1 MRTIYTSCLMTIAAL
16 AVATSC
22 GKSDTPTAASGP
34 VDVRLVVSSG
44 NNTRVG
50 SDETD
55 NAIRQL
61 RVYAFNAD
69 GEKVGYAEA
78 DNLQGQNYI
87 PITLSEDGA
96 INFYVIANDNFG
108 PRPTVGTTSVTDWTS
123 LSKTDLESLKFDL
136 SGFTGWS
143 TTGDFVSPMSNNR
156 YDEFG
161 NDLKNDSGTAA
172 YENDYDYGTAVKV
185 TKPETGTLV
194 IPVTVQH
201 VLGRLRL
208 MLNKDR
214 DADNGLTITV
224 TRATVYHSPNV
235 AHLYTVQGLHNN
247 ATNITYRDT
256 PVTEEIISADSPVSL
271 DPQPEDGSYTTIA
284 RTYLAPNQYG
294 SSDPDTYTA
303 QKTDGTTS
311 SKGLNEA
318 YCLKLTVEFTYTTTG
333 TSEKKNYT
341 KNYTVY
347 LPRVPRNTSIDVQGT
362 FKGTVVDINPTFNIM
377 VNAWVERPIKIPAF
391 E

>member
-1 MRTIYTSCLMTIAAL
+1 MTIAAL
-16 AVATSC
+16 ALATSC

-50 SDETD
+50 SDKTD
-55 NAIRQL
+55 NYIHQL
-61 RVYAFNAD
+61 RVYAFKGD
-69 GEKVGYAEA
+69 KKVGYAEA
-78 DNLQGQNYI
+78 DSLKGQNYI
-87 PITLSEDGA
+87 PITLSEDGE

-108 PRPTVGTTSVTDWTS
+108 PKPTVGTTQVTDWAS

-136 SGFTGWS
+136 SEFGGWS
-143 TTGDFVSPMSNNR
+143 ATDDFVSPMSNNLK
-156 YDEFG
+156 DEFG
-161 NDLKNDSGTAA
+161 NDLENNNA
-172 YENDYDYGTAVKV
+172 YSNPVTV
-185 TKPETGTLV
+185 TKPTSGSLV

-294 SSDPDTYTA
+294 SRDPDTYTA

-311 SKGLNEA
+311 SNGLNEA
-318 YCLKLTVEFTYTTTG
+318 YCLKLTVEFAYSTG
-333 TSEKKNYT
+333 KET

-362 FKGTVVDINPTFNIM
+362 FKGTVVKPEFNVMTEAWEEKVMDIPEFQ
-377 VNAWVERPIKIPAF
+377 
-391 E
+391 

>member
-1 MRTIYTSCLMTIAAL
+1 MTIAAL

-50 SDETD
+50 SDATD
-55 NAIRQL
+55 NDIRQL
-61 RVYAFNAD
+61 RVYAFNAN

-78 DNLQGQNYI
+78 DNLKGQNYI
-87 PITLSEDGA
+87 PITLSKGGD

-108 PRPTVGTTSVTDWTS
+108 PKPTVDAEQVTDWTS

-136 SGFTGWS
+136 SGFDGW
-143 TTGDFVSPMSNNR
+143 GDKDDFVSPMSNNL

-161 NDLKNDSGTAA
+161 NELKNDSGTAA
-172 YENDYDYGTAVKV
+172 YKNDYGTAVNV
-185 TKPETGTLV
+185 TKPTV

-201 VLGRLRL
+201 ALGRLRL
-208 MLNKDR
+208 MLNKDASAKDVTIKVTKAVVCHR
-214 DADNGLTITV
+214 PDAFKLYFAENEKNQIDDIITF
-224 TRATVYHSPNV
+224 T
-235 AHLYTVQGLHNN
+235 NN
-247 ATNITYRDT
+247 AESPLKEQLIVDT
-256 PVTEEIISADSPVSL
+256 KPVTLVDKP
-271 DPQPEDGSYTTIA
+271 DDGYTTIA

-294 SSDPDTYTA
+294 TYD
-303 QKTDGTTS
+303 KTGGKFTTENGS
-311 SKGLNEA
+311 ETTVGKDKA
-318 YCLKLTVEFTYTTTG
+318 YRLDLTVEFAYSTG
-333 TSEKKNYT
+333 KET

-362 FKGTVVDINPTFNIM
+362 FKGTVVDIEPTFNIM
-377 VNAWVERPIKIPAF
+377 VNAWVERPIEIPPF

>member
-1 MRTIYTSCLMTIAAL
+1 MTIAAL

-50 SDETD
+50 SDATD
-55 NAIRQL
+55 NDIRQL

-78 DNLQGQNYI
+78 DKLQGQNYI
-87 PITLSEDGA
+87 PITLSKGGE

-108 PRPTVGTTSVTDWTS
+108 PKPVTDWTS

-136 SGFTGWS
+136 SEFGGWS
-143 TTGDFVSPMSNNR
+143 ATDDFVSPMTNCR

-161 NDLKNDSGTAA
+161 TEFTDK
-172 YENDYDYGTAVKV
+172 YEKDYATKVKIQRP
-185 TKPETGTLV
+185 TTSSLV

-214 DADNGLTITV
+214 DADNGLTIKV

-256 PVTEEIISADSPVSL
+256 PVTEEIISSPVIL

-311 SKGLNEA
+311 NGLNKA
-318 YCLKLTVEFTYTTTG
+318 YRLELTVEFAYTTG

-341 KNYTVY
+341 EDYTVY

-362 FKGTVVDINPTFNIM
+362 FKGTVVDIKPTFNIM
-377 VNAWVERPIKIPAF
+377 VNAWVERTIEIPAF
-391 E
+391 K

>member
-16 AVATSC
+16 ALATSC

-50 SDETD
+50 SDATD
-55 NAIRQL
+55 NDIRQL

-78 DNLQGQNYI
+78 DNLKGQNYI
-87 PITLSEDGA
+87 PITLSEGGD

-108 PRPTVGTTSVTDWTS
+108 PKPVTDWTS

-143 TTGDFVSPMSNNR
+143 TTDDFVSPMSNNLK
-156 YDEFG
+156 DEFG
-161 NDLKNDSGTAA
+161 NDLENNNA
-172 YENDYDYGTAVKV
+172 YSDTVTV
-185 TKPETGTLV
+185 TKPTV

-224 TRATVYHSPNV
+224 TH
-235 AHLYTVQGLHNN
+235 
-247 ATNITYRDT
+247 T

-294 SSDPDTYTA
+294 TYD
-303 QKTDGTTS
+303 KTGGKFTTENGS
-311 SKGLNEA
+311 ETEVGKDKA
-318 YCLKLTVEFTYTTTG
+318 YRLDLTVEFAYSTG
-333 TSEKKNYT
+333 KET

-377 VNAWVERPIKIPAF
+377 VNAWVERPIDIPAF

>member
-44 NNTRVG
+44 DNTRVG
-50 SDETD
+50 SDKTD
-55 NAIRQL
+55 NDISQL

-78 DNLQGQNYI
+78 DNLKGQNYI
-87 PITLSEDGA
+87 PITLSKGGD

-108 PRPTVGTTSVTDWTS
+108 PKPVTDWTS

-161 NDLKNDSGTAA
+161 NELKNDSGTAA
-172 YENDYDYGTAVKV
+172 YENDYGTEVYV
-185 TKPETGTLV
+185 TKPTV

-208 MLNKDR
+208 MLNKDASAK
-214 DADNGLTITV
+214 DVTIKV
-224 TRATVYHSPNV
+224 TKAVVYHRPD
-235 AHLYTVQGLHNN
+235 AFKLYFAENEKNQIDDIITFTNN
-247 ATNITYRDT
+247 AESPLKEQLIVDT
-256 PVTEEIISADSPVSL
+256 KPLVDKP
-271 DPQPEDGSYTTIA
+271 DDGYTTIA

-311 SKGLNEA
+311 NGLNKA
-318 YCLKLTVEFTYTTTG
+318 YRLELTVEFTYTTTG

-362 FKGTVVDINPTFNIM
+362 FKGTVVKPEFNVM
-377 VNAWVERPIKIPAF
+377 TEAWVEKVMNIPDF
-391 E
+391 Q

>member
-16 AVATSC
+16 ALATSC

-50 SDETD
+50 SDATD
-55 NAIRQL
+55 NDIRQL

-87 PITLSEDGA
+87 PITLSEGGD

-108 PRPTVGTTSVTDWTS
+108 PRPTIGTKPVTDWTS

-161 NDLKNDSGTAA
+161 NELKNDSGTAA
-172 YENDYDYGTAVKV
+172 YENDYGTAVNV
-185 TKPETGTLV
+185 TKPTV

-201 VLGRLRL
+201 ALGRLRL
-208 MLNKDR
+208 MLNKDASAK
-214 DADNGLTITV
+214 DVIIKV
-224 TRATVYHSPNV
+224 TKAVVYHRPD
-235 AHLYTVQGLHNN
+235 AFKLYFAKNENNQIDDIITFTNN
-247 ATNITYRDT
+247 AESLKEQLIVDT
-256 PVTEEIISADSPVSL
+256 KPDTLVVKPD
-271 DPQPEDGSYTTIA
+271 DGYTTIA

-294 SSDPDTYTA
+294 TYD
-303 QKTDGTTS
+303 KTGGKFTTENGS
-311 SKGLNEA
+311 ETTVGKDKA
-318 YCLKLTVEFTYTTTG
+318 YRLELTVEFAYSTG
-333 TSEKKNYT
+333 TSETKNYT
-341 KNYTVY
+341 KDYTVY

-362 FKGTVVDINPTFNIM
+362 FKGTVVKPEFNVM
-377 VNAWVERPIKIPAF
+377 TEAWEEKVMNIPEF

>member
-22 GKSDTPTAASGP
+22 GKSDTPAAASGP

-50 SDETD
+50 SDAKD
-55 NAIRQL
+55 NDIRQL
-61 RVYAFNAD
+61 RVYAFKGD
-69 GEKVGYAEA
+69 TKVGYAEA

-87 PITLSEDGA
+87 PITLSKGGD

-108 PRPTVGTTSVTDWTS
+108 PKPTIGTKPVTDWTS
-123 LSKTDLESLKFDL
+123 LSKTDFESLKFDL

-143 TTGDFVSPMSNNR
+143 TTGDFVSPMSNNLK
-156 YDEFG
+156 DEFG
-161 NDLKNDSGTAA
+161 NDLENNYA
-172 YENDYDYGTAVKV
+172 YSNPVTV
-185 TKPETGTLV
+185 TKPTTGTLV

-208 MLNKDR
+208 MLNKESD
-214 DADNGLTITV
+214 DVTITLK
-224 TRATVYHSPNV
+224 RAAVYNRPDYFL
-235 AHLYTVQGLHNN
+235 LYNSG
-247 ATNITYRDT
+247 
-256 PVTEEIISADSPVSL
+256 SADIEYEKNESL
-271 DPQPEDGSYTTIA
+271 VDNNKSLVDEFVNRDIPLGTTQKEVA
-284 RTYLAPNQYG
+284 RTYLAPNLYG

-311 SKGLNEA
+311 STGLNEA
-318 YCLKLTVEFTYTTTG
+318 YRLELTVEFAYTTG
-333 TSEKKNYT
+333 TPETK

-347 LPRVPRNTSIDVQGT
+347 YTVYLPQVPRNTSIDVKGT
-362 FKGTVVDINPTFNIM
+362 FKGSVVKPEFNVM
-377 VNAWVERPIKIPAF
+377 TEAWVEKVMDIPEF
-391 E
+391 Q

>member
-1 MRTIYTSCLMTIAAL
+1 MTIAAL

-22 GKSDTPTAASGP
+22 GKSDTPAAASGP

-44 NNTRVG
+44 NNTRGG
-50 SDETD
+50 SDEKD
-55 NAIRQL
+55 NDIRQL
-61 RVYAFNAD
+61 RVYAFNAY
-69 GEKVGYAEA
+69 GKKVGYAEA

-87 PITLSEDGA
+87 PITLSEGGD

-108 PRPTVGTTSVTDWTS
+108 PKPKVGTTSVTDWTS

-143 TTGDFVSPMSNNR
+143 TTGDFVSPMSNNL

-161 NDLKNDSGTAA
+161 NELKNDSGTAA
-172 YENDYDYGTAVKV
+172 YKNDYGTEVYV
-185 TKPETGTLV
+185 TKPTV

-208 MLNKDR
+208 MLNKESD
-214 DADNGLTITV
+214 DVAITLK
-224 TRATVYHSPNV
+224 RAAVYNRPDYFL
-235 AHLYTVQGLHNN
+235 LYNSG
-247 ATNITYRDT
+247 
-256 PVTEEIISADSPVSL
+256 SADIEYEKNESL
-271 DPQPEDGSYTTIA
+271 VDEFVNRDIPLGTTQKEVA
-284 RTYLAPNQYG
+284 RTYLAPNLYG
-294 SSDPDTYTA
+294 SSDPDTYNA

-311 SKGLNEA
+311 SNGLNEA
-318 YCLKLTVEFTYTTTG
+318 YRLDLTVEFAYSTDTLET
-333 TSEKKNYT
+333 
-341 KNYTVY
+341 NYTVY
-347 LPRVPRNTSIDVQGT
+347 LPQVPRNTSIDVQGT

-377 VNAWVERPIKIPAF
+377 VNAWVERPIDIPAF

>member
-22 GKSDTPTAASGP
+22 GKSDTPAAASGP

-44 NNTRVG
+44 DNTRVG
-50 SDETD
+50 SDKTD
-55 NAIRQL
+55 NDISQL

-87 PITLSEDGA
+87 PITLSEGGY

-108 PRPTVGTTSVTDWTS
+108 TKPVTDWTS

-143 TTGDFVSPMSNNR
+143 TTDDFVSPMSNNR

-161 NDLKNDSGTAA
+161 NELKNDSGTAA
-172 YENDYDYGTAVKV
+172 YKNDYGTAVNV

-208 MLNKDR
+208 MLNKESD
-214 DADNGLTITV
+214 DVTITLK
-224 TRATVYHSPNV
+224 RAAVYNRPDYFL
-235 AHLYTVQGLHNN
+235 LYNSG
-247 ATNITYRDT
+247 
-256 PVTEEIISADSPVSL
+256 SADIEYEKNESLVDEFVVSDIPL
-271 DPQPEDGSYTTIA
+271 ETTQKEVA
-284 RTYLAPNQYG
+284 RTYLAPNLYG
-294 SSDPDTYTA
+294 SSDPDTYNA

-311 SKGLNEA
+311 SNGLNEA
-318 YCLKLTVEFTYTTTG
+318 YRLDLTVEFAYSTDTLET
-333 TSEKKNYT
+333 
-341 KNYTVY
+341 NYTVY

-362 FKGTVVDINPTFNIM
+362 FKGTVVKPEFNVM
-377 VNAWVERPIKIPAF
+377 TEAWEEKVMNIPEF
-391 E
+391 Q

>member
-1 MRTIYTSCLMTIAAL
+1 MTIAAL

-50 SDETD
+50 SDAKD
-55 NAIRQL
+55 NDIRQL

-69 GEKVGYAEA
+69 GKKVGYAEA
-78 DNLQGQNYI
+78 DNLKGQNYI
-87 PITLSEDGA
+87 PITLSEGGD

-108 PRPTVGTTSVTDWTS
+108 PKPTVDAKQVTDWTS
-123 LSKTDLESLKFDL
+123 LSKPDLESLKFDL
-136 SGFTGWS
+136 SGFSGWS
-143 TTGDFVSPMSNNR
+143 ATDDFISPMTNCR

-161 NDLKNDSGTAA
+161 TEFTDK
-172 YENDYDYGTAVKV
+172 YEKDYATKV
-185 TKPETGTLV
+185 TIPRPTTDSLV

-214 DADNGLTITV
+214 DADNGLTIKV

-247 ATNITYRDT
+247 ATNITYRDK
-256 PVTEEIISADSPVSL
+256 PVTEEIISADFPVSL

-294 SSDPDTYTA
+294 TYD
-303 QKTDGTTS
+303 KTGGKFTTEN
-311 SKGLNEA
+311 GNETEAGKDKA
-318 YCLKLTVEFTYTTTG
+318 YRLELTVEFAYSTG
-333 TSEKKNYT
+333 TSETKK
-341 KNYTVY
+341 YTVY

-362 FKGTVVDINPTFNIM
+362 FKGTVVKPEFNVM
-377 VNAWVERPIKIPAF
+377 TEAWVGKVMDIPPF
-391 E
+391 K

>member
-1 MRTIYTSCLMTIAAL
+1 M
-16 AVATSC
+16 
-22 GKSDTPTAASGP
+22 
-34 VDVRLVVSSG
+34 SSG
-44 NNTRVG
+44 DNTRVG
-50 SDETD
+50 SDATD
-55 NAIRQL
+55 NDIRQL
-61 RVYAFNAD
+61 RVYAFKGD
-69 GEKVGYAEA
+69 TKVGYAEA
-78 DNLQGQNYI
+78 DNLKGQNYI
-87 PITLSEDGA
+87 PITLSEDGD

-108 PRPTVGTTSVTDWTS
+108 PKPKVGTTPVTDWTS
-123 LSKTDLESLKFDL
+123 LSKTDLKSLKFDL
-136 SGFTGWS
+136 SRFTGWS
-143 TTGDFVSPMSNNR
+143 TTGDFVSPMTNCR

-161 NDLKNDSGTAA
+161 TEFTDKYKNDYAT
-172 YENDYDYGTAVKV
+172 KV
-185 TKPETGTLV
+185 TIQRPTTGSLV

-214 DADNGLTITV
+214 DADNGLTIKV

-256 PVTEEIISADSPVSL
+256 PVTEEIISADSPVRL

-311 SKGLNEA
+311 NGLNKA
-318 YCLKLTVEFTYTTTG
+318 YRLELTVEFTYTTTG
-333 TSEKKNYT
+333 TSET

-347 LPRVPRNTSIDVQGT
+347 LPQVPRNTSIDVQGT
-362 FKGTVVDINPTFNIM
+362 FKGTVVKPEFNVM
-377 VNAWVERPIKIPAF
+377 TEAWVEKVMNIPEF

>member
-1 MRTIYTSCLMTIAAL
+1 MTIAAL

-22 GKSDTPTAASGP
+22 GKSDTPAAASGP

-50 SDETD
+50 SDATD
-55 NAIRQL
+55 NDIRQL

-87 PITLSEDGA
+87 PITLSKGGD

-108 PRPTVGTTSVTDWTS
+108 PKPTIGTKPVTDWTS

-136 SGFTGWS
+136 SEFTGWS

-161 NDLKNDSGTAA
+161 TEFTDKYKNDYAT
-172 YENDYDYGTAVKV
+172 KV
-185 TKPETGTLV
+185 TIPRPTTDSLV

-201 VLGRLRL
+201 ALGRLRL

-247 ATNITYRDT
+247 ATNITYRDKL
-256 PVTEEIISADSPVSL
+256 VTEEIISADSPDSL
-271 DPQPEDGSYTTIA
+271 NTQPEDGSYTTIA

-294 SSDPDTYTA
+294 TYD
-303 QKTDGTTS
+303 KTGGKFTTENGS
-311 SKGLNEA
+311 ETEA
-318 YCLKLTVEFTYTTTG
+318 GKDKAYRLELTVEFAYSTG
-333 TSEKKNYT
+333 TSEIKET

-362 FKGTVVDINPTFNIM
+362 FKGSVVKPEFNVM
-377 VNAWVERPIKIPAF
+377 TEAWVEKVMDIPPF

>member
-1 MRTIYTSCLMTIAAL
+1 MTIAAL

-22 GKSDTPTAASGP
+22 GKSDTPAAASGP

-50 SDETD
+50 SDGTD
-55 NAIRQL
+55 NEIRQL

-78 DNLQGQNYI
+78 DNLKGQNYI
-87 PITLSEDGA
+87 PITLSKGGD

-108 PRPTVGTTSVTDWTS
+108 PKPTVGTTSVTDWTS

-143 TTGDFVSPMSNNR
+143 TTGDFVSPMTNCR

-161 NDLKNDSGTAA
+161 TEFTDK
-172 YENDYDYGTAVKV
+172 YENDYATKV
-185 TKPETGTLV
+185 TIQRPTTGSLV

-224 TRATVYHSPNV
+224 TRAAVYHSPNV
-235 AHLYTVQGLHNN
+235 AHLYTVQGLQNN
-247 ATNITYRDT
+247 ATNITYRET

-271 DPQPEDGSYTTIA
+271 NTQPEDGSYTTIA

-294 SSDPDTYTA
+294 TYD
-303 QKTDGTTS
+303 KTGGKFTTEN
-311 SKGLNEA
+311 GNETEAGKDKA
-318 YCLKLTVEFTYTTTG
+318 YRLELTVEFAYSTG
-333 TSEKKNYT
+333 TETKNYTT

-362 FKGTVVDINPTFNIM
+362 FKGTVVDIKPTFNIM
-377 VNAWVERPIKIPAF
+377 VNAWVERPIEIPAF

>member
-16 AVATSC
+16 ALATSC

-50 SDETD
+50 SDATD
-55 NAIRQL
+55 NDIRQL
-61 RVYAFNAD
+61 RVYAFNAK
-69 GEKVGYAEA
+69 GKKVGYAEA

-87 PITLSEDGA
+87 PITLSEGGD

-108 PRPTVGTTSVTDWTS
+108 PKPTVDAEQFTDWTS

-136 SGFTGWS
+136 SEFGGWS
-143 TTGDFVSPMSNNR
+143 ATDDFVSPMSNNLK
-156 YDEFG
+156 DEFG
-161 NDLKNDSGTAA
+161 NDLENNNA
-172 YENDYDYGTAVKV
+172 YSNPVPV
-185 TKPETGTLV
+185 TKPTSGSLV

-294 SSDPDTYTA
+294 TYD
-303 QKTDGTTS
+303 KTGGKFTTEGGDETEVG
-311 SKGLNEA
+311 KDKA
-318 YCLKLTVEFTYTTTG
+318 YRLELTVEFAYTTG

-341 KNYTVY
+341 EDYTVY

-362 FKGTVVDINPTFNIM
+362 FKGTVVKPEFNVM
-377 VNAWVERPIKIPAF
+377 TEAWEEKVMNIPAF

>member
-1 MRTIYTSCLMTIAAL
+1 M
-16 AVATSC
+16 
-22 GKSDTPTAASGP
+22 
-34 VDVRLVVSSG
+34 
-44 NNTRVG
+44 
-50 SDETD
+50 
-55 NAIRQL
+55 
-61 RVYAFNAD
+61 
-69 GEKVGYAEA
+69 
-78 DNLQGQNYI
+78 
-87 PITLSEDGA
+87 
-96 INFYVIANDNFG
+96 
-108 PRPTVGTTSVTDWTS
+108 
-123 LSKTDLESLKFDL
+123 KFDL
-136 SGFTGWS
+136 SEFGGWS
-143 TTGDFVSPMSNNR
+143 ATDDFVSPMTNCR

-161 NDLKNDSGTAA
+161 TEFTDK
-172 YENDYDYGTAVKV
+172 YENDYATKV
-185 TKPETGTLV
+185 TIQRPTTGSLV

-201 VLGRLRL
+201 ALGRLRL

-311 SKGLNEA
+311 NGLNKA
-318 YCLKLTVEFTYTTTG
+318 YRLELTVEFAYSTG
-333 TSEKKNYT
+333 TET

-377 VNAWVERPIKIPAF
+377 VNAWVERPIEIPAF

>member
-22 GKSDTPTAASGP
+22 GKSDTPAAASGP

-50 SDETD
+50 SDKTD
-55 NAIRQL
+55 NDIRQL

-78 DNLQGQNYI
+78 DSLKGQNYI
-87 PITLSEDGA
+87 PITLSEGGD

-108 PRPTVGTTSVTDWTS
+108 PKPTVDAAQVTDWAS
-123 LSKTDLESLKFDL
+123 LSKANLESLKFDL

-143 TTGDFVSPMSNNR
+143 DKDDFVSPMSNNL

-161 NDLKNDSGTAA
+161 NELKNDSGTAA
-172 YENDYDYGTAVKV
+172 YKNDYGTAVNV
-185 TKPETGTLV
+185 TKPTV

-208 MLNKDR
+208 MLNKESD
-214 DADNGLTITV
+214 DVTITLK
-224 TRATVYHSPNV
+224 RAAVYNRPDYFL
-235 AHLYTVQGLHNN
+235 LYNSG
-247 ATNITYRDT
+247 
-256 PVTEEIISADSPVSL
+256 SADIEYNNNKSL
-271 DPQPEDGSYTTIA
+271 VDNNKSLVDEFVNRDIPLGTTQQEVA
-284 RTYLAPNQYG
+284 RTYLAPNLYG

-303 QKTDGTTS
+303 QKTDGTTN
-311 SKGLNEA
+311 GLNEA
-318 YCLKLTVEFTYTTTG
+318 YRLELTVEFAYTTG
-333 TSEKKNYT
+333 TPETK

-347 LPRVPRNTSIDVQGT
+347 YTVYLPQVPRNTSIDVQGT
-362 FKGTVVDINPTFNIM
+362 FKGTVVKPEFNVM
-377 VNAWVERPIKIPAF
+377 TEAWVEKVMDIPAF

>member
-1 MRTIYTSCLMTIAAL
+1 MIAAL

-55 NAIRQL
+55 NYISQL
-61 RVYAFNAD
+61 RVYAFKGD
-69 GEKVGYAEA
+69 TKVGYAEA

-87 PITLSEDGA
+87 PITLSEGGE

-108 PRPTVGTTSVTDWTS
+108 PKPVTDWTS

-136 SGFTGWS
+136 SEFGGW
-143 TTGDFVSPMSNNR
+143 GDKDDFVSPMSNNR

-161 NDLKNDSGTAA
+161 NELKNDSGTAA
-172 YENDYDYGTAVKV
+172 YKNDYGTAVNVNV

-208 MLNKDR
+208 MLNKESD
-214 DADNGLTITV
+214 DVTITLK
-224 TRATVYHSPNV
+224 RAAVYNRPDYFL
-235 AHLYTVQGLHNN
+235 LYNSG
-247 ATNITYRDT
+247 
-256 PVTEEIISADSPVSL
+256 SADIEYNNNKSLVDEFVVSDIPL
-271 DPQPEDGSYTTIA
+271 KTTQKEVA

-311 SKGLNEA
+311 SNGLNEA
-318 YCLKLTVEFTYTTTG
+318 YRLDLTVEFAYSTDTLET
-333 TSEKKNYT
+333 
-341 KNYTVY
+341 NYTVY

-362 FKGTVVDINPTFNIM
+362 FKGTVVKPEFNVM
-377 VNAWVERPIKIPAF
+377 TEAWVEKVMDNIPPF

>member
-1 MRTIYTSCLMTIAAL
+1 MTIAAL

-22 GKSDTPTAASGP
+22 GKSDTPAAASGP

-44 NNTRVG
+44 DNTRVG
-50 SDETD
+50 SDATD
-55 NAIRQL
+55 NDIRQL

-78 DNLQGQNYI
+78 DNLKGQNYI
-87 PITLSEDGA
+87 PITLSKGGD

-143 TTGDFVSPMSNNR
+143 TTGDFVSPMTNCR

-161 NDLKNDSGTAA
+161 TEFTDK
-172 YENDYDYGTAVKV
+172 YENDYATKV
-185 TKPETGTLV
+185 TIPRPTTDSLV

-201 VLGRLRL
+201 ALGRLRL
-208 MLNKDR
+208 MLNKESD
-214 DADNGLTITV
+214 DVTITLK
-224 TRATVYHSPNV
+224 RAAVYNRPDYFL
-235 AHLYTVQGLHNN
+235 LYNSG
-247 ATNITYRDT
+247 
-256 PVTEEIISADSPVSL
+256 SADIEYNNNKSLVDEFVVSDIPL
-271 DPQPEDGSYTTIA
+271 GTTQKEVA
-284 RTYLAPNQYG
+284 RTYLAPNLYG

-311 SKGLNEA
+311 SNGLNEA
-318 YCLKLTVEFTYTTTG
+318 YRLELTVEFAYSTG
-333 TSEKKNYT
+333 KET

-347 LPRVPRNTSIDVQGT
+347 LPQVPRNTSIDVQGT
-362 FKGTVVDINPTFNIM
+362 FKGTVVDIKPTFNIM
-377 VNAWVERPIKIPAF
+377 VNAWVERPIEIPPF

>member
-1 MRTIYTSCLMTIAAL
+1 MKTIYTSCLLTIAAL

-50 SDETD
+50 SDATD
-55 NAIRQL
+55 NDIRQL
-61 RVYAFNAD
+61 RVYAFKGD
-69 GEKVGYAEA
+69 TKVGYAEA

-87 PITLSEDGA
+87 PITLSEGGD

-108 PRPTVGTTSVTDWTS
+108 PKPKVGTTSFTDWTS
-123 LSKTDLESLKFDL
+123 LSKANLESLKFDL

-143 TTGDFVSPMSNNR
+143 TTGDFVSPMTNCR

-161 NDLKNDSGTAA
+161 TEFTDK
-172 YENDYDYGTAVKV
+172 YENDYATKV
-185 TKPETGTLV
+185 PIQRPTTGSLV

-201 VLGRLRL
+201 ALGRLRL

-271 DPQPEDGSYTTIA
+271 NTQPENGSYTTIA

-294 SSDPDTYTA
+294 TYD
-303 QKTDGTTS
+303 KTGGKFTTEDGSETTVGED
-311 SKGLNEA
+311 KA
-318 YCLKLTVEFTYTTTG
+318 YCLELEVKFAYTTG
-333 TSEKKNYT
+333 TPETKNYTT

-362 FKGTVVDINPTFNIM
+362 FKGTIINPEFNVM
-377 VNAWVERPIKIPAF
+377 TEAWEGKVMDIPPF
-391 E
+391 Q

>member
-1 MRTIYTSCLMTIAAL
+1 MTIAAL

-55 NAIRQL
+55 NDIHQL
-61 RVYAFNAD
+61 RVYAFKGD
-69 GEKVGYAEA
+69 TKVGYAEA

-87 PITLSEDGA
+87 PITLSEGGE

-108 PRPTVGTTSVTDWTS
+108 PKPTVGTDWAS
-123 LSKTDLESLKFDL
+123 LSKANLESLKFDL

-143 TTGDFVSPMSNNR
+143 TTGDFVSPMTNCR

-161 NDLKNDSGTAA
+161 TEFTDK
-172 YENDYDYGTAVKV
+172 YEKDYATKV
-185 TKPETGTLV
+185 TIQRPTTGSLV

-201 VLGRLRL
+201 ALGRLRL

-224 TRATVYHSPNV
+224 TRAAVYHSPNV

-247 ATNITYRDT
+247 ATNITYRDK
-256 PVTEEIISADSPVSL
+256 PVTEEIISADSPAIL
-271 DPQPEDGSYTTIA
+271 NTQPEDGSYTTVA

-294 SSDPDTYTA
+294 TYDKTGGKFTTENGSETTA
-303 QKTDGTTS
+303 GKD
-311 SKGLNEA
+311 KA
-318 YCLKLTVEFTYTTTG
+318 YRLDLTVEFAYSTG
-333 TSEKKNYT
+333 KET

-362 FKGTVVDINPTFNIM
+362 FKGTVVKPEFNVM
-377 VNAWVERPIKIPAF
+377 TEAWVEKVMNIPAF
-391 E
+391 Q

>member
-1 MRTIYTSCLMTIAAL
+1 MTIAAL

-22 GKSDTPTAASGP
+22 GKSDTPAAASGP

-50 SDETD
+50 SDATD
-55 NAIRQL
+55 NDIRQL
-61 RVYAFNAD
+61 RVYAFNAK

-78 DNLQGQNYI
+78 DNLKGQNYI
-87 PITLSEDGA
+87 PITLSEDGE

-108 PRPTVGTTSVTDWTS
+108 PKPVTDWTS

-136 SGFTGWS
+136 SGFSGWS
-143 TTGDFVSPMSNNR
+143 ATGDFVSPMTNCR

-161 NDLKNDSGTAA
+161 TEFTDK
-172 YENDYDYGTAVKV
+172 YEKDYATKV
-185 TKPETGTLV
+185 TIQRPTTGSLV

-214 DADNGLTITV
+214 DADNGLTIKV

-235 AHLYTVQGLHNN
+235 AHLYTVQGLDNH

-256 PVTEEIISADSPVSL
+256 PVTEEIISADSPVRL

-294 SSDPDTYTA
+294 SSDPDTYNA
-303 QKTDGTTS
+303 QKTDGTSTN
-311 SKGLNEA
+311 GLNKA
-318 YCLKLTVEFTYTTTG
+318 YRLELTVEFAYTTG
-333 TSEKKNYT
+333 TSKTKNYT
-341 KNYTVY
+341 EDYTVY

-362 FKGTVVDINPTFNIM
+362 FKGSVVKPEFNVM
-377 VNAWVERPIKIPAF
+377 TEAWVEKVMDIPPF

>member
-1 MRTIYTSCLMTIAAL
+1 MTIAAL

-22 GKSDTPTAASGP
+22 GKSDTPAAASGP

-50 SDETD
+50 SDATD
-55 NAIRQL
+55 NDIRQL
-61 RVYAFNAD
+61 RVYAFNAN

-78 DNLQGQNYI
+78 DNLKGQNYI
-87 PITLSEDGA
+87 PITLSEDGE

-108 PRPTVGTTSVTDWTS
+108 PKPTIGTKPVTDWTL

-208 MLNKDR
+208 MLNKDASAE
-214 DADNGLTITV
+214 DVTIKV
-224 TRATVYHSPNV
+224 TKAVVYHRPD
-235 AHLYTVQGLHNN
+235 AFKLYFAENEKNKIDDIITFTNN
-247 ATNITYRDT
+247 AESPLKEQLIVDT
-256 PVTEEIISADSPVSL
+256 KPLVDKP
-271 DPQPEDGSYTTIA
+271 DDGYTTIA

-311 SKGLNEA
+311 SNGLNEA
-318 YCLKLTVEFTYTTTG
+318 YRLDLTVEFAYSTDTLET
-333 TSEKKNYT
+333 
-341 KNYTVY
+341 NYTVY

-362 FKGTVVDINPTFNIM
+362 FKGTVVKPEFNVM
-377 VNAWVERPIKIPAF
+377 TEAWEEKVMNIPEF
-391 E
+391 Q

>member
-1 MRTIYTSCLMTIAAL
+1 MTIAAL

-50 SDETD
+50 SDKTD
-55 NAIRQL
+55 NDIRQL
-61 RVYAFNAD
+61 RVYAFNAK

-78 DNLQGQNYI
+78 DSLKGQNYI
-87 PITLSEDGA
+87 PITLSKGGD

-108 PRPTVGTTSVTDWTS
+108 PKPTVDAAQVTDWAL

-136 SGFTGWS
+136 SEFSGWS
-143 TTGDFVSPMSNNR
+143 TTGDFVSPMTNCR

-161 NDLKNDSGTAA
+161 TEFTDK
-172 YENDYDYGTAVKV
+172 YENDYATKV
-185 TKPETGTLV
+185 TIQRPTTGSLV

-201 VLGRLRL
+201 ALGRLRL

-214 DADNGLTITV
+214 DADNRLTIKV

-247 ATNITYRDT
+247 ATNITYRDA
-256 PVTEEIISADSPVSL
+256 PVTEEIISADSPVRL
-271 DPQPEDGSYTTIA
+271 NTQPENGSYTTIA

-294 SSDPDTYTA
+294 TYD
-303 QKTDGTTS
+303 KTGGKFTTEN
-311 SKGLNEA
+311 GNETEAGKDKA
-318 YCLKLTVEFTYTTTG
+318 YRLELTVEFAYSTG
-333 TSEKKNYT
+333 KET

-377 VNAWVERPIKIPAF
+377 VNAWVERPIEIPPF
-391 E
+391 L

>member
-1 MRTIYTSCLMTIAAL
+1 MTIAAL

-22 GKSDTPTAASGP
+22 GKSDTPAAASGP

-50 SDETD
+50 SDAKD
-55 NAIRQL
+55 NDIRQL
-61 RVYAFNAD
+61 RVYAFKGD
-69 GEKVGYAEA
+69 KKVGYAEA

-87 PITLSEDGA
+87 PITLSEGGD

-108 PRPTVGTTSVTDWTS
+108 PKPKVGTTPVTDWTS

-136 SGFTGWS
+136 SGFGGW
-143 TTGDFVSPMSNNR
+143 GDKDDFVSPMTNCR

-161 NDLKNDSGTAA
+161 TEFTDKYKNDYAT
-172 YENDYDYGTAVKV
+172 KV
-185 TKPETGTLV
+185 TIPRPTTGSLV

-201 VLGRLRL
+201 ALGRLRL

-235 AHLYTVQGLHNN
+235 SHLYTVQGLDNH

-271 DPQPEDGSYTTIA
+271 NTQPEDGSYTTIA

-294 SSDPDTYTA
+294 TYD
-303 QKTDGTTS
+303 KTGGKFTTEN
-311 SKGLNEA
+311 GNETEAGKDKA
-318 YCLKLTVEFTYTTTG
+318 YRLELTVEFTYSTG
-333 TSEKKNYT
+333 TET

-377 VNAWVERPIKIPAF
+377 VSAWVERPIDIPAF

>member
-16 AVATSC
+16 ALATSC

-50 SDETD
+50 SDATD
-55 NAIRQL
+55 NDIRQL

-78 DNLQGQNYI
+78 DNLKGQNYI
-87 PITLSEDGA
+87 PITLSEGGD

-108 PRPTVGTTSVTDWTS
+108 PKPVTDWTS

-136 SGFTGWS
+136 SGFSGWS
-143 TTGDFVSPMSNNR
+143 TTDDFVSPMSNNR

-172 YENDYDYGTAVKV
+172 YEYDYDYGTAVKV

-208 MLNKDR
+208 MLNKDASAE
-214 DADNGLTITV
+214 DVTIKV
-224 TRATVYHSPNV
+224 TKAVVYHRPD
-235 AHLYTVQGLHNN
+235 AFKLYFAENEKNQIDDIITFTNN
-247 ATNITYRDT
+247 AESSLKEQLIVDT
-256 PVTEEIISADSPVSL
+256 KPLVDKP
-271 DPQPEDGSYTTIA
+271 DDGYTTIA

-311 SKGLNEA
+311 SNGLNEA
-318 YCLKLTVEFTYTTTG
+318 YRLDLTVEFAYSTDTLET
-333 TSEKKNYT
+333 
-341 KNYTVY
+341 NYTVY

-362 FKGTVVDINPTFNIM
+362 FKGTVVKPEFNVM
-377 VNAWVERPIKIPAF
+377 TEAWVGKVMDIPPF
-391 E
+391 K

>member
-1 MRTIYTSCLMTIAAL
+1 MTIAAL

-22 GKSDTPTAASGP
+22 GKSDTPAAASGP

-55 NAIRQL
+55 NDIRQL
-61 RVYAFNAD
+61 RVYAFNAK

-78 DNLQGQNYI
+78 DNLRGQNYI
-87 PITLSEDGA
+87 PITLSEGGD

-108 PRPTVGTTSVTDWTS
+108 PKPTVGTTWTS

-136 SGFTGWS
+136 SGFSGWS
-143 TTGDFVSPMSNNR
+143 TTDDFVSPMSNNR

-161 NDLKNDSGTAA
+161 NELKNDSGTAA
-172 YENDYDYGTAVKV
+172 YKNDYGTAVNV
-185 TKPETGTLV
+185 TKPTV

-201 VLGRLRL
+201 ALGRLRL
-208 MLNKDR
+208 MLNKDASAK
-214 DADNGLTITV
+214 DVTIKV
-224 TRATVYHSPNV
+224 TKAVVYHRPD
-235 AHLYTVQGLHNN
+235 AFKLYFAENEKNQIDDIITFTNN
-247 ATNITYRDT
+247 AEPLTEQLIDASNA
-256 PVTEEIISADSPVSL
+256 VTL
-271 DPQPEDGSYTTIA
+271 DVKPDDGYTTIA

-311 SKGLNEA
+311 NGLNKA
-318 YCLKLTVEFTYTTTG
+318 YCLKLTVEFAYTTG
-333 TSEKKNYT
+333 TSETKNYT
-341 KNYTVY
+341 EDYTVY

-362 FKGTVVDINPTFNIM
+362 FKGTVVKPEFNVM
-377 VNAWVERPIKIPAF
+377 TEAWEEKEMNIPAF
-391 E
+391 Q

>member
-1 MRTIYTSCLMTIAAL
+1 MTIAAL
-16 AVATSC
+16 ALATSC
-22 GKSDTPTAASGP
+22 GKSDTPAAASGP

-50 SDETD
+50 SDATD
-55 NAIRQL
+55 NDIRQL

-78 DNLQGQNYI
+78 DNPQGQNYI
-87 PITLSEDGA
+87 PITLSEGGD

-108 PRPTVGTTSVTDWTS
+108 PRPKVDTTSVTDWTS
-123 LSKTDLESLKFDL
+123 LSKADLESLKFDL
-136 SGFTGWS
+136 SEFSGWS
-143 TTGDFVSPMSNNR
+143 TTDDFVSPMSNNR

-161 NDLKNDSGTAA
+161 NELKNDSRTAA
-172 YENDYDYGTAVKV
+172 YKNDYGTAVNV

-208 MLNKDR
+208 MLNKESD
-214 DADNGLTITV
+214 DVTITLK
-224 TRATVYHSPNV
+224 RAAVYNRPDYFL
-235 AHLYTVQGLHNN
+235 LYNSGSAGIEYNN
-247 ATNITYRDT
+247 NKSLVDNNKSLVDEFVNRDI
-256 PVTEEIISADSPVSL
+256 PL
-271 DPQPEDGSYTTIA
+271 GTTQQEVA
-284 RTYLAPNQYG
+284 RTYLAPNLYG

-311 SKGLNEA
+311 NGLNEA
-318 YCLKLTVEFTYTTTG
+318 YRLELTVEFAYTTG
-333 TSEKKNYT
+333 TPETK

-347 LPRVPRNTSIDVQGT
+347 YTVYLPQVPRNTSIDVQGT
-362 FKGTVVDINPTFNIM
+362 FKGTVVKPEFNVM
-377 VNAWVERPIKIPAF
+377 TEAWEEKEMNIPAF
-391 E
+391 Q

>member
-1 MRTIYTSCLMTIAAL
+1 MRTIHTSCLMTIAAL

-50 SDETD
+50 SDATD
-55 NAIRQL
+55 NDIRQL

-87 PITLSEDGA
+87 PITLSKGGD

-108 PRPTVGTTSVTDWTS
+108 PKPTVGTTSVTDWTL

-136 SGFTGWS
+136 SEFGGWS
-143 TTGDFVSPMSNNR
+143 ATDDFVSPMSNNLK
-156 YDEFG
+156 DEFG
-161 NDLKNDSGTAA
+161 NDLENNNA
-172 YENDYDYGTAVKV
+172 YSNPVTV
-185 TKPETGTLV
+185 TKPTSGSLV

-224 TRATVYHSPNV
+224 TRATVYHGPNV

-256 PVTEEIISADSPVSL
+256 PVTEEIISADSPDSL
-271 DPQPEDGSYTTIA
+271 NTQPENGSYTTIA

-294 SSDPDTYTA
+294 TYD
-303 QKTDGTTS
+303 KTGGKFTTENGS
-311 SKGLNEA
+311 ETTVGKDKA
-318 YCLKLTVEFTYTTTG
+318 YRLELTVEFTYTTG
-333 TSEKKNYT
+333 TSEIKET

-362 FKGTVVDINPTFNIM
+362 FKGTVVDIKPTFNIM
-377 VNAWVERPIKIPAF
+377 VNAWVERPIEIPAF

>member
-1 MRTIYTSCLMTIAAL
+1 MTIAAL
-16 AVATSC
+16 ALATSC

-50 SDETD
+50 SDKTD
-55 NAIRQL
+55 NDIRQL
-61 RVYAFNAD
+61 RVYAFNAK

-78 DNLQGQNYI
+78 DSLQGQNYI
-87 PITLSEDGA
+87 PITLSEDGE

-108 PRPTVGTTSVTDWTS
+108 PKPVTDWTS

-136 SGFTGWS
+136 SEFGGWS
-143 TTGDFVSPMSNNR
+143 ATDDFISPMSNNR

-161 NDLKNDSGTAA
+161 NPLENDTGKA
-172 YENDYDYGTAVKV
+172 YENDYGTAVNVNV
-185 TKPETGTLV
+185 TKPTV

-208 MLNKDR
+208 MLNKESD
-214 DADNGLTITV
+214 DVTITLK
-224 TRATVYHSPNV
+224 RAAVYNRPDYFL
-235 AHLYTVQGLHNN
+235 LYNSG
-247 ATNITYRDT
+247 
-256 PVTEEIISADSPVSL
+256 SADIEYNNNKSL
-271 DPQPEDGSYTTIA
+271 VDNNKSLVDEFVNRDIPLETTQKEVA
-284 RTYLAPNQYG
+284 RTYLAPNLYG

-311 SKGLNEA
+311 SNGLNEA
-318 YCLKLTVEFTYTTTG
+318 YRLELTVEFAYSTG
-333 TSEKKNYT
+333 KET

-362 FKGTVVDINPTFNIM
+362 FKGTVVDIKPTFNIM
-377 VNAWVERPIKIPAF
+377 VNAWVERPIEIPPF